1 MRIYVGNIPNQAT
14 EDDLQTAFSA
24 FGQVASAQIIVDR
37 FSGQPRGFGF
47 VEMPNSAEGQAAIA
61 GLNGKDLKGRAL
73 AVNEAR
79 PRQDRGDAGRG
90 GAGGDR
96 RGSGGGGGFGGW
108 RWRWGYRALP
118 PVRAARVVTDRS
130 NPVVGVRSV

>member
-14 EDDLQTAFSA
+14 EDDLQTAFTA
-24 FGQVASAQIIVDR
+24 YGQVASAQIIVDR

-96 RGSGGGGGFGGW
+96 RGGGGPGA
-108 RWRWGYRALP
+108 YR
-118 PVRAARVVTDRS
+118 R
-130 NPVVGVRSV
+130 